1 MGLHIIERRALELAA
16 QGRKGGGG
24 GRCVEELGGRKHIH
38 EMRRMKKGRWTGW
51 FGEGGIST
59 SVTHTGYALAYRY
72 RYNILVIIT
81 SLHDDSVLAYI
92 HHTTHP
98 FITQILIQL

>member
-1 MGLHIIERRALELAA
+1 M
-16 QGRKGGGG
+16 
-24 GRCVEELGGRKHIH
+24 EELGGRKHIH
-38 EMRRMKKGRWTGW
+38 EMRRMNGRRWTGW

-59 SVTHTGYALAYRY
+59 LVTHTGYALAYRY
-72 RYNILVIIT
+72 RYHILVTIT